1 MSKTSQIR
9 QQKLI
14 DCIPDNGTSKTIAE
28 LATELRF
35 LYSARTITE
44 RSIQARVLS
53 DVKTLKSM
61 YGVSLVYAGGRD
73 SEIKQKTITV
83 RWQDNCRPLNRVAL
97 STAQM
102 IAFATIKK
110 MGTHLLP
117 RHMEDSLAV
126 FMNASENEAISQ
138 SAELNPNAG
147 DKQNRSAAQKWLN
160 KIQSVPERI
169 EFIEPDVNPKIEE
182 TVHRALM
189 EESALDIKYKE
200 NTSWKTIS
208 PLGIAQQG
216 SRTYLIGKYP
226 KSLTATTLLLARIRE
241 ARPSTSR
248 YEVPEGFKLDTF
260 LKKGIAAPNTL
271 FLEEKQYGKQI
282 KLKLW
287 VNADTKW
294 LKETPLS
301 SDQWT
306 QACDPDKPEGD
317 FHLSATVA
325 MTEGLV
331 WWLLSM
337 SYHVKVLEPQHL
349 IKRLQHDLRKA
360 AASYS
365 N

>member
-1 MSKTSQIR
+1 MSENRHVR

-14 DCIPDNGTSKTIAE
+14 DCIPDNGTTKTVAE
-28 LATELRF
+28 LTDELRAYYTNPGVQDKGISTKVRRDIYILQS
-35 LYSARTITE
+35 LYKD
-44 RSIQARVLS
+44 VLLI
-53 DVKTLKSM
+53 DGGQIGKTKKKS
-61 YGVSLVYAGGRD
+61 
-73 SEIKQKTITV
+73 ITV
-83 RWQDNCRPLNRVAL
+83 RWQDKGRPLNRVAL

-110 MGTHLLP
+110 MGSHLLP

-126 FMNASENEAISQ
+126 FMNASANEAISQ

-147 DKQNRSAAQKWLN
+147 EKQNRSAAQKWLN

-169 EFIEPDVNPKIEE
+169 EFIEPDINPKIEE

-189 EESALDIKYKE
+189 EESALDIKYKD

-241 ARPSTSR
+241 VRPSTSR
-248 YEVPEGFKLDTF
+248 YEEPEGFKLDTF
-260 LKKGIAAPNTL
+260 LKKGIAAPNTM
-271 FLEEKQYGKQI
+271 FLDEKQYGKSI

-301 SDQWT
+301 RDQWT
-306 QACDPDKPEGD
+306 QACDPGKPDGD

-349 IKRLQHDLRKA
+349 IKRLQHDLSKA
-360 AASYS
+360 AETYS